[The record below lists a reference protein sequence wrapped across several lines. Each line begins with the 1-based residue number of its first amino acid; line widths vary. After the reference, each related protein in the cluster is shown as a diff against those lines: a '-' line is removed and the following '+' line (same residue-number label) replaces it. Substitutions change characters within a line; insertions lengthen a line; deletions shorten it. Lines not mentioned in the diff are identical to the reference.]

1 MTPKFL
7 FDYAINTGH
16 FYNRH
21 LRLSRDAAPVHV
33 WARYIRADL
42 LPYYRREQHEPFD
55 GMSCEEID
63 TVASKLMDY
72 YANHIQEMDDHA

>member
-7 FDYAINTGH
+7 FDYAVNTGH

-21 LRLSRDAAPVHV
+21 LRLSRDAVPVHV

>member
-1 MTPKFL
+1 MTPRVL
-7 FDYAINTGH
+7 FDYATNTGH

-21 LRLSRDAAPVHV
+21 LRLARDAAPVHM

-55 GMSCEEID
+55 GMSCEDID
-63 TVASKLMDY
+63 TLASKLMDY
-72 YANHIQEMDDHA
+72 YANHIMESDADA